1 MGIDIYAKWKDQK
14 KEEANAQITGFDIYA
29 GKFGYL
35 REAYHGSPYI
45 TKYLVSEAF
54 ETKAEDGLAPIS
66 AKILRER
73 LPIAVIMSL
82 YRDYKVYGEGKEPEK
97 LTGMEDLSKALT
109 KVFALEMK
117 DDTHESFAREVKPEA
132 IESVKKFLALG
143 VKLPDTQQS
152 FVDFVEL
159 CERKEAEKGEP
170 CKIYASY

>member
-14 KEEANAQITGFDIYA
+14 KEEADAQITGFDVYT

-54 ETKAEDGLAPIS
+54 ESDKEDGEPIP
-66 AKILRER
+66 AKTLRER
-73 LPIAVIMSL
+73 LPIAVLMSL
-82 YRDYKVYGEGKEPEK
+82 YRDKKVYREKDPSVITDIKDLGKV
-97 LTGMEDLSKALT
+97 LT
-109 KVFALEMK
+109 KVFSIEMK
-117 DDTHESFAREVKPEA
+117 DDTHESFARECTPEQIA
-132 IESVKKFLALG
+132 TAEWLIQEK
-143 VKLPDTQQS
+143 KLPETQQS